1 MEQADVI
8 IIGGGPAGI
17 AAAITCAQGGVR
29 PLLVTERPQQLPAN
43 YDAAA
48 EPLQS
53 LHPGVQSLLKQLQV
67 PDAIAH
73 ASRGTYTGIKV
84 GETNTALSTVP
95 GEIWTGS
102 HIAPTLF
109 AAYCLQMAQQLGVNV
124 LFDSKVTDIVVED
137 GKVCGII
144 LADGR
149 QLKAGYLIDASG
161 HKRFAGRYLN
171 FEEQLHSPR
180 LVCRTGNSFIPEDDR
195 RDKQVAIFTPNKH
208 GWTWE
213 AFSAYDYYT
222 WTMLAVKNSGT
233 ESGDETPGSQKPGG
247 MRGGDMQW
255 RVFRPVVCPG
265 LLLVGD
271 AAGILDPAAGQGILN
286 GLLSGIMGAETV
298 IKCVRQPQA
307 ANWYLTQYD
316 TWYIGLF
323 NKKAEMLKK
332 KYGELG
338 ILIG

>member
-1 MEQADVI
+1 MQHPDVI

-17 AAAITCAQGGVR
+17 AAAITCAQGGAM
-29 PLLVTERPQQLPAN
+29 PLLVTERPEQLPAN
-43 YDAAA
+43 YIAAA

-53 LHPGVQSLLKQLQV
+53 LHPGVQSLLNQLQL
-67 PDAIAH
+67 PGAIAH
-73 ASRGTYTGIKV
+73 AARGTYTGIQV
-84 GETNTALSTVP
+84 GETIMPLSTVP

-109 AAYCLQMAQQLGVNV
+109 TAYCIQAAQQLGVEV
-124 LFDSKVTDIVVED
+124 LFDAKVTDILLED
-137 GKVCGII
+137 GKVSGIV
-144 LADGR
+144 LAAGR
-149 QLKAGYLIDASG
+149 QLNCSYLIDASG

-180 LVCRTGNSFIPEDDR
+180 LVCRTGNSFIPEDNP
-195 RDKQVAIFTPNKH
+195 RDKQTAIFTPGKQ

-213 AFSAYDYYT
+213 AFSSSGYYT
-222 WTMLAVKNSGT
+222 WTILAVKSGGS
-233 ESGDETPGSQKPGG
+233 ELANEPPAPHKAGDL
-247 MRGGDMQW
+247 RGGDMQW

-265 LLLVGD
+265 MLLVGD

-298 IKCVRQPQA
+298 IKCIKQPPA

-316 TWYIGLF
+316 TWYLELF

>member
-17 AAAITCAQGGVR
+17 AAAISCAQGGVR
-29 PLLVTERPQQLPAN
+29 SLLVTERPQQLPAN
-43 YDAAA
+43 YNAAA

-53 LHPGVQSLLKQLQV
+53 LHPGVQSLLSQLQL
-67 PDAIAH
+67 PDAITH
-73 ASRGTYTGIKV
+73 AARGVYTGIRT
-84 GETNTALSTVP
+84 GDTATPLSTVP
-95 GEIWTGS
+95 GEVWTGS

-109 AAYCLQMAQQLGVNV
+109 TASCIQTAQQLGVKV
-124 LFDSKVTDIVVED
+124 LFDTKVTDILLED

-144 LADGR
+144 LAGGQ
-149 QLKAGYLIDASG
+149 QLKAGYVIDASG
-161 HKRFAGRYLN
+161 HKRFAGKYLT
-171 FEEQLHSPR
+171 FEEQAHSQR
-180 LVCRTGNSFIPEDDR
+180 LVCRTGNSFIPEQDDR
-195 RDKQVAIFTPNKH
+195 DKETAIFVPDKH

-213 AFSAYDYYT
+213 AFSSSDYYT
-222 WTMLAVKNSGT
+222 WTKLTVKNN
-233 ESGDETPGSQKPGG
+233 GDVLYEEPTSLRKPGEL
-247 MRGGDMQW
+247 RGGDMQW
-255 RVFRPVVCPG
+255 RVFRPLVCPG
-265 LLLVGD
+265 LLLAGD

-298 IKCVRQPQA
+298 IKCIKQPFA

-316 TWYIGLF
+316 SWYMELF

-338 ILIG
+338 ISIN